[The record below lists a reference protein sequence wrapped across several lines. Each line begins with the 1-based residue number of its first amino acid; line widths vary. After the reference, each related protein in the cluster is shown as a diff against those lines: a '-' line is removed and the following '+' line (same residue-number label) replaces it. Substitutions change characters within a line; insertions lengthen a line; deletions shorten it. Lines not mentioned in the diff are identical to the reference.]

1 MENTQV
7 KKIRRTENNQQEDVK
22 LEPLRT
28 EEQEKEVALK
38 RIKRTQDGRQE
49 EVEMGY
55 TSKEEDTKK
64 KMNLRYQR
72 DKDREKVRGQFV
84 YYECPGGTLEF
95 STKFYKEDPLET
107 WKLQDQEV
115 YSLPRGVAKHLV
127 KNGWYPIHKFIQL
140 EKGDSVT
147 KIGQKI
153 RRFGFNSLEFFDG
166 EDMTAVG
173 TPLITAERSVPSLA
187 Y

>member
-1 MENTQV
+1 MENSQV
-7 KKIRRTENNQQEDVK
+7 KKIRRTQDNQQEDVQ

-28 EEQEKEVALK
+28 QEQEDSTPVK

-49 EVEMGY
+49 EIEMGETY
-55 TSKEEDTKK
+55 KEEATKK
-64 KMNLRYQR
+64 RMNLRYQR

-84 YYECPGGTLEF
+84 YYECPGGVLEF
-95 STKFYKEDPLET
+95 STRFYKEDPLET
-107 WKLQDQEV
+107 WKLTDQEV

-127 KNGWYPIHKFIQL
+127 KNGWYPVHKFIQL
-140 EKGDSVT
+140 EKGDTMT
-147 KIGQKI
+147 KVGSKI

-166 EDMTAVG
+166 DDMTAVG
-173 TPLITAERSVPSLA
+173 MPLVTTERAVPSLS